1 MAYAVEG
8 GQWEQVKSCMYVLYM
23 DINIYNLIYKLF
35 TAFPFSVLNIME
47 TMQAL
52 SLVSCNSLIRYYLL
66 HTLQ

>member
-1 MAYAVEG
+1 MGTGEVLYI
-8 GQWEQVKSCMYVLYM
+8 LYM

-52 SLVSCNSLIRYYLL
+52 SLVSCNSLI
-66 HTLQ
+66 

>member
-1 MAYAVEG
+1 MGIVE
-8 GQWEQVKSCMYVLYM
+8 VLYILYM

-52 SLVSCNSLIRYYLL
+52 SLVSCNSLIPASHFAIVLVCL
-66 HTLQ
+66 